1 MCRKSCCIMTF
12 GKYFLHCYR
21 FFLKYGKIV
30 FIFSSYMPVALE
42 CISALSNKRRESS
55 TKKRIVKIKDIK
67 KSEKQRHSEKFD
79 WAYLDRSR
87 YISSNWRYRTL
98 LMEPWSMLQW
108 TCSKYIII
116 WYFFIPVHNYEMF
129 KTFGGNW
136 RKFKPR
142 LSRSRIFFLVM
153 EMY

>member
-12 GKYFLHCYR
+12 GKYFLHCSFFFKVWQNCFQL
-21 FFLKYGKIV
+21 FFLH
-30 FIFSSYMPVALE
+30 A
-42 CISALSNKRRESS
+42 CS
-55 TKKRIVKIKDIK
+55 TRVYPCTFKLKERIINKKRIVKIKDIK

-108 TCSKYIII
+108 TCSQYIII

-142 LSRSRIFFLVM
+142 LSRSRIFFRVM